1 MCIIRIYVIRFEHF
15 LRGGLEMFHDVLLNL
30 RKVFRA
36 LEIKFVH
43 RSTPVFVGVSSFF
56 T

>member
-1 MCIIRIYVIRFEHF
+1 MLYVLNTFKGGG
-15 LRGGLEMFHDVLLNL
+15 GGLEMFHDVLLNL

-43 RSTPVFVGVSSFF
+43 RSTTPVFVGVSSFF